1 MTELDEV
8 QHSTLFEGLNSE
20 QKQAVITTEGPV
32 LVLAGAGSGKTK
44 TLTHRIAYL
53 LREKHVSP
61 FSVLAVTFT
70 NKAAGEMADR
80 ISKLLSG
87 NENNRINLPFLGT
100 FHSIGVKLLRR
111 EGHHI
116 GLDPGFT
123 IYDSDDQLSL
133 IRTICQELAI
143 SPKQYSP
150 QSIRSYISGAKNELM
165 TAAAYRKFAHGYF
178 QTLVCDVFAR
188 YEKALTSAQAVDFDD
203 LIGLPV
209 KLFSEHP
216 EVLAKYQDLW
226 RYIMID
232 EYQDTNKAQYE
243 FVRLLAEKYRNI
255 FVVGDDAQ
263 CILPGT
269 IIATEH
275 GEVPIEKIEVGST
288 LVAASGFGET
298 GSFRVIEKTKRRHN
312 GTIVSATTLGGRSLR
327 LTPEHICYA
336 RLQPKEN
343 QWYVYLMYRA
353 DKGYR
358 IGITRGIRNPGK
370 REVNGLMVRANQ
382 ERADKMWIIRTA
394 DSLVEARFYEEM
406 LSVRYG
412 IPKTLFYCLRRE
424 PMTMTQDY
432 IDKLYESIDT
442 RAKARDLMDDFFL
455 YDEFPHFRPQGVTS
469 ELSEYYPGRCQ
480 AYLLQFGDSRL
491 DTKLPWHAHRI
502 RITTANKV
510 IQERFTEATIAMRAD
525 KKSQRVETSRKHFGE
540 AFTLAK
546 HLSDAGEIDLCRLA
560 RLTQSDGN
568 FAWQPASHFRVGMVI
583 PILDGAI
590 ITTDEVKTVE
600 FLPYEGDV
608 YDLNI
613 EHVNNFAANGVIV
626 HNSIYGWRGA
636 NFRNILDFEKDY
648 PDSTVIKLEQN
659 YRSTQII
666 LDASNAVIE
675 HNTQRINKA
684 LWTEKGE
691 GAPITVYQAEDGR
704 DEAEFIMTEV
714 VSLQRQGYRLGDMA
728 ILYRTNAQS
737 RALEEICL
745 NYTLPYRLVGAVR
758 FYERKEVK
766 DILAYLRFIC
776 NGKDEVSFERLLS
789 VPPRGLGDKSFTDLK
804 KVIVHGESESTLS
817 PRIMKAWKPLE
828 LHFDRWRK
836 LRDTISVTDLIDIV
850 VKESGYEKFL
860 LDGTPEG
867 EARFENVKELK
878 SVASRTEDLPTFLT
892 EVALVSDVDGYNP
905 DEDAITLM
913 TLHSA
918 KGLEFPV
925 VFMVGMEEGLFPN
938 LRSVMDPLE
947 LEEERRLCYV
957 GITRAKDKLYCLH
970 ASSRLIYGSF
980 QSNLPSRFIN
990 EIPEHLVD
998 KI

>member
-1 MTELDEV
+1 MTELD
-8 QHSTLFEGLNSE
+8 QIQQSPLFEGLNSE

-53 LREKHVSP
+53 LREKKLSP
-61 FSVLAVTFT
+61 FNVLAVTFT
-70 NKAAGEMADR
+70 NKAAGEMAER

-111 EGHHI
+111 DGHHI
-116 GLDPGFT
+116 GLDPSFT

-133 IRTICQELAI
+133 IRSICQELAI

-150 QSIRSYISGAKNELM
+150 QAIRSYISGAKNELM
-165 TAAAYRKFAHGYF
+165 TAEQYRKFAHGYF

-216 EVLAKYQDLW
+216 EVLERYQDLW

-243 FVRLLAEKYRNI
+243 FVRLLAVKYRNI

-263 CILPGT
+263 
-269 IIATEH
+269 
-275 GEVPIEKIEVGST
+275 
-288 LVAASGFGET
+288 
-298 GSFRVIEKTKRRHN
+298 
-312 GTIVSATTLGGRSLR
+312 
-327 LTPEHICYA
+327 
-336 RLQPKEN
+336 
-343 QWYVYLMYRA
+343 
-353 DKGYR
+353 
-358 IGITRGIRNPGK
+358 
-370 REVNGLMVRANQ
+370 
-382 ERADKMWIIRTA
+382 
-394 DSLVEARFYEEM
+394 
-406 LSVRYG
+406 
-412 IPKTLFYCLRRE
+412 
-424 PMTMTQDY
+424 
-432 IDKLYESIDT
+432 
-442 RAKARDLMDDFFL
+442 
-455 YDEFPHFRPQGVTS
+455 
-469 ELSEYYPGRCQ
+469 
-480 AYLLQFGDSRL
+480 
-491 DTKLPWHAHRI
+491 
-502 RITTANKV
+502 
-510 IQERFTEATIAMRAD
+510 
-525 KKSQRVETSRKHFGE
+525 
-540 AFTLAK
+540 
-546 HLSDAGEIDLCRLA
+546 
-560 RLTQSDGN
+560 
-568 FAWQPASHFRVGMVI
+568 
-583 PILDGAI
+583 
-590 ITTDEVKTVE
+590 
-600 FLPYEGDV
+600 
-608 YDLNI
+608 
-613 EHVNNFAANGVIV
+613 
-626 HNSIYGWRGA
+626 SIYGWRGA

-648 PDSTVIKLEQN
+648 PDAAVIKLEQN

-714 VSLQRQGYRLGDMA
+714 ISLQRQGYRLGDMA

-776 NGKDEVSFERLLS
+776 NSKDEVSFERLLS
-789 VPPRGLGDKSFTDLK
+789 VPPRGLGDKSFQDLK
-804 KVIVHGESESTLS
+804 KVVIHGEPESTLS

-878 SVASRTEDLPTFLT
+878 SVASRTEDLPTFLA

-970 ASSRLIYGSF
+970 AASRLIYGSF
-980 QSNLPSRFIN
+980 QANLPSRFIN